1 MIRFRLWFSFT
12 ERNGTLHASG
22 TRSNDCYQL
31 RMLASSF
38 MTNAGPAARKANILR
53 ISIHSQMTPWPPC
66 GKPGELLVRA
76 APGLDIRV
84 AVRAAG
90 SHRSPQHE
98 RPPI

>member
-22 TRSNDCYQL
+22 TRSNDCSRL
-31 RMLASSF
+31 GMLEFSF
-38 MTNAGPAARKANILR
+38 MTNAGPADRTANIRR

-66 GKPGELLVRA
+66 AKPGELLVRA
-76 APGLDIRV
+76 APGLDIRA

-90 SHRSPQHE
+90 SHRSPQH
-98 RPPI
+98 RPPQI